1 MPKSPIRQKS
11 GHLRPGRSVGPP
23 RTINYTLELRG
34 ASIPAPHPE
43 TTRPRLG
50 AQLAPVPFKR
60 WGSAPRGARWTLA
73 SYAVPKS
80 PELT

>member
-1 MPKSPIRQKS
+1 MPKIPIRQKS

-43 TTRPRLG
+43 TTKPKLG
-50 AQLAPVPFKR
+50 GQLASVPFKR
-60 WGSAPRGARWTLA
+60 WGSAPRGARWTLE